1 MCHLFDNFSQLKLF
15 SWLTVL
21 LFSGGLLVV
30 TTMMAMAEQKTVVA
44 TESVDVF
51 VERLLY

>member
-1 MCHLFDNFSQLKLF
+1 MCHLFDNFLQLKLF

-21 LFSGGLLVV
+21 LFGGGLLVV
-30 TTMMAMAEQKTVVA
+30 TTMMAMVEQRTIVG